1 MKSPIIPRILAT
13 IVLVGSLAM
22 LVPLTASVS
31 GLLRGGE
38 VASSAWMIPLVI
50 LATGFALIS
59 FLPRMTTFG
68 SQLYL
73 SALALWI
80 LAAGYFFFNG

>member
-1 MKSPIIPRILAT
+1 MKPTVIPRVLAT
-13 IVLVGSLAM
+13 IVLLGSLAM
-22 LVPLTASVS
+22 LVSLIGSVR
-31 GLLRGGE
+31 GLLRGE
-38 VASSAWMIPLVI
+38 EIASSAWVIPLVI

-80 LAAGYFFFNG
+80 LAAGYFFFV

>member
-1 MKSPIIPRILAT
+1 MKATTIPRILAT
-13 IVLVGSLAM
+13 IVLLGSLAM
-22 LVPLTASVS
+22 LVPLTSSVG
-31 GLLRGGE
+31 GLLRGEE
-38 VASSAWMIPLVI
+38 VASSAWVIPIVI

-73 SALALWI
+73 AALALWI
-80 LAAGYFFFNG
+80 VAAGYYFFNR

>member
-1 MKSPIIPRILAT
+1 MKAPIIPRVLAT
-13 IVLVGSLAM
+13 IVLLGSLAM
-22 LVPLTASVS
+22 LVPLIASVT
-31 GLLRGGE
+31 GLLRGE
-38 VASSAWMIPLVI
+38 EIASSAWAIPLVI

-73 SALALWI
+73 AALALWI
-80 LAAGYFFFNG
+80 LAAGYFFAAA